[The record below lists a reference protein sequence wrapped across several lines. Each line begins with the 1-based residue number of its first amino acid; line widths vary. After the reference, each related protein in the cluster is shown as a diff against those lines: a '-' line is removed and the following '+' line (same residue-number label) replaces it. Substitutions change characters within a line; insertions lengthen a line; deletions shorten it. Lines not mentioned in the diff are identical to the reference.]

1 MLSENQIPIVNR
13 FFRANDGLKLYLSSL
28 NLTDWKPE
36 FVVLHNTG
44 APTLAQRPQGFLP
57 QHMINLAEYYSG
69 LGWHAGPHFFCD
81 QNGIWA
87 FSRAD
92 RPGVHSPSWNEI
104 SWGVEML
111 GDYDSEDFASGP
123 GALVAEN
130 AVFLLAA
137 LSQRAGLDSHTM
149 RLHRWDPKTSHK
161 DCPGGHVSAGAVIGR
176 VHALL
181 ASWAS
186 VPRQGLTGAAAGTQQ
201 QDA

>member
-1 MLSENQIPIVNR
+1 MQSTSQIPIVNR
-13 FFRANDGLKLYLSSL
+13 FFRANDALKLYLDGL
-28 NLTDWKPE
+28 NLTAWKPE

-57 QHMINLAEYYSG
+57 QHMVNLSQYYAG

-92 RPGVHSPSWNEI
+92 QPGVHSPSWNEI

-111 GDYDSEDFASGP
+111 GDYDCDDFQTGP
-123 GALVAEN
+123 GAAIAAN
-130 AVFLLAA
+130 AVYLIAA

-149 RLHRWDPKTSHK
+149 RLHKADPLTTHK
-161 DCPGGHVSAGAVIGR
+161 DCPGRAVNLLAFVQR
-176 VHALL
+176 VHDLLTSWDALS
-181 ASWAS
+181 AQREVSK
-186 VPRQGLTGAAAGTQQ
+186 
-201 QDA
+201 

>member
-1 MLSENQIPIVNR
+1 MQSTSQIPIVNR
-13 FFRANDGLKLYLSSL
+13 FFRANDGLKIYLDTL
-28 NLTDWKPE
+28 DLTTWKPE

-44 APTLAQRPQGFLP
+44 APTLSQRPQGFLP
-57 QHMINLAEYYSG
+57 QHMVNLAEYYSG

-111 GDYDSEDFASGP
+111 GDYDQDNFETGP
-123 GALVAEN
+123 GAAVAAN
-130 AVFLLAA
+130 AVYLIAA

-149 RLHRWDPKTSHK
+149 RLHKADPLTTHK
-161 DCPGGHVSAGAVIGR
+161 DCPGSAVNKQAFVQR
-176 VHALL
+176 VHDLISSWEALK
-181 ASWAS
+181 
-186 VPRQGLTGAAAGTQQ
+186 
-201 QDA
+201 